1 MTVRIAIYARTSS
14 DCPLSADE
22 QIERLRSIAVQRGW
36 TVASVFTDRP
46 TSVRKGQDRRP
57 GEVALIDLI
66 RRDAIDRVLIWSIDR
81 IGRSLIELVAFMEA
95 CRAGGISLWLDEQ
108 ALDTAGS
115 NGLPLFDVT
124 EMMAFHLHQTRRD
137 RILRG
142 QAAARSLSIRFGRPP
157 IAKAKVERARI
168 ALAAGKGV
176 RQAARLAGISAASV
190 SRLKKTVTALNN

>member
-1 MTVRIAIYARTSS
+1 MTIRVAIYARTSS
-14 DCPLSADE
+14 DCPLSADD
-22 QIERLRSIAVQRGW
+22 QIERLQAIADQRGW
-36 TVASVFTDRP
+36 AVVHIFTDRP

-57 GEVALIDLI
+57 GEGALIDLI
-66 RRDAIDRVLIWSIDR
+66 RRGAIDRVLIWSVCR
-81 IGRSLIELVAFMEA
+81 LGKSLTDLVAFMET
-95 CRAGGISLWLDEQ
+95 CRCSGVSMHLHEQDTVASQ
-108 ALDTAGS
+108 AL
-115 NGLPLFDVT
+115 FDMGT
-124 EMMAFHLHQTRRD
+124 LLAFHIRQSRRD

-190 SRLKKTVTALNN
+190 SRLKKTVAALNN